1 MTESTTPVE
10 AVRQVNRNRSAAT
23 MRVLADLHA
32 AYGKG
37 VSLDI
42 NAASTIDAGDQDRAT
57 WVYLVSDEAE
67 ERAIFGFW
75 DDGDVTTSQT
85 AGWSSPGTEDI
96 DHVEA
101 LDRMRAFIHK
111 HGQGAR

>member
-1 MTESTTPVE
+1 MTESTTPAE

-85 AGWSSPGTEDI
+85 ARAALGTEDI

-111 HGQGAR
+111 HGHGAR